1 MNNERRFQIITVA
14 KKSSL
19 VEYTMPRSFNC
30 RRWNSWTFSVVCWAV
45 LLVHCHAFSP
55 PPLYHDTSRSQLKHR
70 GISTSYSTRLYIY
83 ITPNDNKSGRNN
95 NSAPMFAR
103 DTKVMIELPPQA
115 ATDDDFNCSGSE
127 ATPSVI
133 QQQKILDKSFI
144 QQQTLEQTL
153 DKDTIINLSI
163 IIIAVLLVAFQVLTV
178 NTGITRGWSPEEVA
192 YRVPIDNWQTY
203 NDILNMAPIQTK
215 AVTSATVYTIGD
227 IIAQRTEG
235 VEIGEL
241 DRSRIGRSLAAGLLG
256 HGPLSHV

>member
-1 MNNERRFQIITVA
+1 M
-14 KKSSL
+14 S
-19 VEYTMPRSFNC
+19 
-30 RRWNSWTFSVVCWAV
+30 
-45 LLVHCHAFSP
+45 
-55 PPLYHDTSRSQLKHR
+55 
-70 GISTSYSTRLYIY
+70 
-83 ITPNDNKSGRNN
+83 
-95 NSAPMFAR
+95 MFAR
-103 DTKVMIELPPQA
+103 DTKAMIELPQQA
-115 ATDDDFNCSGSE
+115 AKDEDFNSGSE
-127 ATPSVI
+127 TTPSVL
-133 QQQKILDKSFI
+133 QQQRQILNKPFI
-144 QQQTLEQTL
+144 QQQTL

-163 IIIAVLLVAFQVLTV
+163 IILAVLLVAFQVLTV

>member
-1 MNNERRFQIITVA
+1 
-14 KKSSL
+14 
-19 VEYTMPRSFNC
+19 
-30 RRWNSWTFSVVCWAV
+30 
-45 LLVHCHAFSP
+45 
-55 PPLYHDTSRSQLKHR
+55 
-70 GISTSYSTRLYIY
+70 
-83 ITPNDNKSGRNN
+83 
-95 NSAPMFAR
+95 MFAR

-115 ATDDDFNCSGSE
+115 VTDDDFNSGSE
-127 ATPSVI
+127 TTPSVL
-133 QQQKILDKSFI
+133 QQQRQILNKPFI
-144 QQQTLEQTL
+144 QQQTL

-163 IIIAVLLVAFQVLTV
+163 IILAVLLVAFQVLTV